1 MIPRLARA
9 IGGVDNVVVASPVV
23 LGLGS
28 NLGDREAAIAG
39 AIDRLGRRGFR
50 ASRVSSLY
58 LTEPVGGP
66 PQGWFLNAVA
76 AGESKLQPE
85 ALLAAC
91 LAVEQE
97 LGRVRAE
104 PDGPRTIDVDI
115 LLMGALVRSHPPP
128 CVPHPRLAARR
139 FVLEPLA
146 EILPA
151 LVHPGLGRSV
161 SELLASCPDT
171 KAVRRFAGAPA

>member
-1 MIPRLARA
+1 
-9 IGGVDNVVVASPVV
+9 VDNVGVQAGVV

-28 NLGDREAAIAG
+28 NLGNREAAIAG
-39 AIDRLGRRGFR
+39 ALDRLAGRGFR
-50 ASRVSSLY
+50 VARRSSLY

-76 AGESKLQPE
+76 AGETALQPE

-91 LAVEQE
+91 LAVEHE

-104 PDGPRTIDVDI
+104 PNGPRTIDLDI
-115 LLMGALVRSHPPP
+115 LFFGTLVRSDPPP
-128 CVPHPRLAARR
+128 VVPHPRLHQRR

-146 EILPA
+146 EILPE
-151 LVHPGLGRSV
+151 LRHPGLGLSV
-161 SELLASCPDT
+161 RELLASCRDSS
-171 KAVRRFAGAPA
+171 AVRRFAGAPA